1 MGRSVDSIW
10 SGVQSSFGSFILL
23 ELLKVLITEGLVS
36 MAAFRNTGLVCL
48 LRPGKELLLQVPGAV
63 T

>member
-36 MAAFRNTGLVCL
+36 MAAFRNTGVW
-48 LRPGKELLLQVPGAV
+48 GACCGLGRSCYSRSQGQ
-63 T
+63 